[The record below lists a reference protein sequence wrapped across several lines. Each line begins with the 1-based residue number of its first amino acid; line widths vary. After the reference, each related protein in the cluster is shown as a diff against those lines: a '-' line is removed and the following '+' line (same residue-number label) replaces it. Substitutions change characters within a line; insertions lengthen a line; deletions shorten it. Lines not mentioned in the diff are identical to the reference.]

1 MITFWLIAGVMLLLA
16 LLLLARALRSR
27 RESIEV
33 DRNEQNLLIAEERLQ
48 VAETEFADKEI
59 SESEYLQ
66 IKAEIENTLADE
78 LAQKKGKRI
87 GTSNAGA
94 VGTAVIGLVLP
105 LFALAMYG
113 LLGSP
118 DYIDTVARQSAV
130 ETQPHGQAT
139 GEQPQSFESMVET
152 LASKLEQD
160 PDNLEGWFLLGRS
173 LMSLGRYDEA
183 KQAFEVVNSKLPE
196 PQAGVLLA
204 LANAVAMGQEG
215 RLEGRPAEL
224 VQQAL
229 VLDSQNTTALW
240 LAGMAAEESGEL
252 ESALRYWE
260 QAEPLLADDPE
271 NQAELRGMM
280 LEVADKLGR
289 TLSFED
295 TAVNQQPE
303 TFEVPKASPA
313 PGDMAKQV
321 RVRVSLSEDALAAVS
336 PEDTVFIFARA
347 VSGPPMPLA
356 AARYQVRELPL
367 ELTLDDSMAMMPQ
380 MKISTFDEV
389 NVSAKISMSGS
400 ADVSPDDRSSGIMRV
415 ELPMTGVVELVIR

>member
-1 MITFWLIAGVMLLLA
+1 MITFWLIAGAMLLLA
-16 LLLLARALRSR
+16 LLLLARALLSR

-48 VAETEFADKEI
+48 VAKTEFADKEI

-66 IKAEIENTLADE
+66 IKTEIENTLADE

-105 LFALAMYG
+105 LFGLAMYG

-118 DYIDTVARQSAV
+118 DFIDNVSRQSTV

-139 GEQPQSFESMVET
+139 GEQPQSFESMVEA

-229 VLDSQNTTALW
+229 VLDPQNTTALW
-240 LAGMAAEESGEL
+240 LAGMVAEESGEP

-313 PGDMAKQV
+313 PGDTTKQV

-356 AARYQVRELPL
+356 AARHQVRELPL

-380 MKISTFDEV
+380 MMISTFDEV

-400 ADVSPDDRSSGIMRV
+400 ADVSPDDRNSGIMRV
-415 ELPMTGVVELVIR
+415 QLPMTGVVELVIR

>member
-1 MITFWLIAGVMLLLA
+1 MITFWLIAGAMLLLA
-16 LLLLARALRSR
+16 LLLLARALLSR

-48 VAETEFADKEI
+48 VAKTEFADKEI

-66 IKAEIENTLADE
+66 IKTEIENTLADE

-105 LFALAMYG
+105 LFGLAMYG

-118 DYIDTVARQSAV
+118 DFIDNVSRQSTV

-139 GEQPQSFESMVET
+139 GEQPQSFESMVEA

-229 VLDSQNTTALW
+229 VLDPQNTTALW
-240 LAGMAAEESGEL
+240 LAGMVAEESGEP

-313 PGDMAKQV
+313 PGDTTKQV

-356 AARYQVRELPL
+356 AARHQVRELPL

-380 MKISTFDEV
+380 MMISTFDEV

-415 ELPMTGVVELVIR
+415 QLPMTGVVELVIR